1 MLPGGAALAK
11 RVLVTGGAGFVGSHV
26 VDALLGRGDH
36 VLVVDDLSTGDTGNL
51 PATVDLLELGVG
63 GYSFRREAKKFQPDA
78 IVHCAAQASV
88 AVSMQRPAFDAEVN
102 VVAGLNVLV
111 AAAESGCRKFVY
123 INTGGALYGQPQY
136 LPCDEDHPIRPISA
150 YGLSKWALECYLGI
164 VLPRFITPKVLRLAN
179 VYGPRQ
185 DPNGEAG
192 VVGIFGLQMLQN
204 SQVKI
209 FGDGEQTRDFVH
221 VGDVAQAVCLALGS
235 EMALTVNIGSGTALS
250 VNELFQKMA
259 GSAGYTKQPE
269 YHPERPGDVKHVV
282 LDCRRAEKLLGWR
295 AATPM
300 EQGLRHTLEWLR
312 ASGIEARQ

>member
-1 MLPGGAALAK
+1 MVARRFALAK
-11 RVLVTGGAGFVGSHV
+11 RVLVTGGAGFVGSHI
-26 VDALLGRGDH
+26 VDALLDQGHH

-51 PATVDLLELGVG
+51 PANVDLLELGVG
-63 GYSFRREAKKFQPDA
+63 GYSFRREAKRFQPDA

-102 VVAGLNVLV
+102 VVAGLNTLT
-111 AAAESGCRKFVY
+111 AAAESDCQQFVY

-150 YGLSKWALECYLGI
+150 YGLSKWTLECYLSV
-164 VLPRFITPKVLRLAN
+164 VLPRSIASKVLRLAN

-192 VVGIFGLQMLQN
+192 VVAIFGLQMLQN
-204 SQVKI
+204 GQVKI

-221 VGDVAQAVCLALGS
+221 VSDVAQAVCLALGS
-235 EMALTVNIGSGTALS
+235 DRALTVNIGSGTALS
-250 VNELFQKMA
+250 VNDLFKKMA
-259 GSAGYTKQPE
+259 GSAGYAKPPE

-295 AATPM
+295 ATTSM
-300 EQGLRHTLEWLR
+300 ERGLNQTFEWLR
-312 ASGIEARQ
+312 ASGIEAR